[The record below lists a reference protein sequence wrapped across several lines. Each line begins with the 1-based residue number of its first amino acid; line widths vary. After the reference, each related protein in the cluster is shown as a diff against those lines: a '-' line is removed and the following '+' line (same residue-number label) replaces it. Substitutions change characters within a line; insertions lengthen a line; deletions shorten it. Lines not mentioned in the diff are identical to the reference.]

1 MPLVKQTQLI
11 GVLYLENELTPHI
24 FTSARFAVLN
34 LLASQAAISLENARL
49 YADLQKENA
58 ERKRAEE
65 EMQRQK
71 AHLDELF
78 ELAPESIILVDA
90 NNVITRVNREFT
102 RVFGYSSEE
111 ALGRKLD
118 DLVVPDDGRPG
129 LDENISR
136 IAATQRVDSEMVRRR
151 KNGDRLDVSIVAAPV
166 PLFGGQI
173 GTFVIYR
180 DITGRK
186 EAEEELRRSEADL
199 LKTQAE
205 LAHVTRVTTIGE
217 LATSIAHEVNQP
229 IAGVVTNGSACLRW
243 LARVKGESADL
254 VEARQ
259 AVQRIIRDGT
269 RAGEV
274 IARIRTLLKKTETA
288 KEPLDL
294 NETIREVIVLTRS
307 EMNGK
312 CVDLRLNLAPDLPP
326 VLGDR
331 VQLQQVM
338 LNLILNGIEAM
349 NTVKGRKRELTIE
362 TAVLADREALT
373 TVRDSGVGLDPRTV
387 EQIFEAFHTTKPGG
401 LGMGLSIS
409 RSIVESHGGRLWA
422 TADNDSGAIF
432 QFTLSTHP
440 SGPLPHPV

>member
-1 MPLVKQTQLI
+1 
-11 GVLYLENELTPHI
+11 
-24 FTSARFAVLN
+24 
-34 LLASQAAISLENARL
+34 
-49 YADLQKENA
+49 
-58 ERKRAEE
+58 
-65 EMQRQK
+65 
-71 AHLDELF
+71 
-78 ELAPESIILVDA
+78 
-90 NNVITRVNREFT
+90 VNREFT
-102 RVFGYSSEE
+102 RVFGYRSEE
-111 ALGRKLD
+111 ALGRKLH
-118 DLVVPDDGRPG
+118 DLVVPDDERPG
-129 LDENISR
+129 FDENISR
-136 IAATQRVDSEMVRRR
+136 IAATQRVDFEMVRRR

-173 GTFVIYR
+173 GTFVVYR

-254 VEARQ
+254 AEARQ
-259 AVQRIIRDGT
+259 AVQRVIRDGT

-288 KEPLDL
+288 KQPLDL

-307 EMNGK
+307 EINGK

-338 LNLILNGIEAM
+338 LNLILNGIDAM
-349 NTVKGRKRELTIE
+349 HTVKGRNRELTIE

-387 EQIFEAFHTTKPGG
+387 EQI
-401 LGMGLSIS
+401 S
-409 RSIVESHGGRLWA
+409 R
-422 TADNDSGAIF
+422 
-432 QFTLSTHP
+432 LSTPQNRAVSEWGFRLAVPSRRAMADGFGPPQTMPAEPPFSSLFRRIHP
-440 SGPLPHPV
+440 ILCLLCKPRPLVLALVVVVVPSS